1 MIDVRVQTEYLDQL
15 IKRYRNDVYD
25 RYNIKS
31 NQVDWE
37 LIGSEYL
44 KGEMSKCDYIK
55 ENGNRCGHKIK
66 NTHMFKNNKDGS
78 IIVVGTTCF
87 IKMFGLAVS
96 EVKVNQ
102 LEKDLIDLTTL
113 EEKIRQI
120 IKNDE
125 SRESFSKKYTDEE
138 KEGILTQAK
147 LLTILPID
155 FELLLDHKIPLTEN
169 QYRQL
174 KKNIENIHARRE
186 IVNSQY
192 ASNKTNENNSVYR
205 KSEENRKEVTST
217 YRDVENK
224 VKEVNIYDNPTN
236 EMTRNVYQAVEKIKK
251 INKSTVETNVEEY
264 KLDLFVSNQYVDQAK
279 HSREKIIAKENS
291 QFSSIK
297 SIIAEIIKNSN
308 SRQYYSYQDLF
319 NEIRFKKDWTVAE
332 MLKNQEKLFNETL
345 EYLVMEFHEK
355 NKIIFVDIRN
365 KNNGFMFRCL

>member
-1 MIDVRVQTEYLDQL
+1 M
-15 IKRYRNDVYD
+15 
-25 RYNIKS
+25 
-31 NQVDWE
+31 DWE

-355 NKIIFVDIRN
+355 NKIIFVDIRY
-365 KNNGFMFRCL
+365 KTNGFMFRCL